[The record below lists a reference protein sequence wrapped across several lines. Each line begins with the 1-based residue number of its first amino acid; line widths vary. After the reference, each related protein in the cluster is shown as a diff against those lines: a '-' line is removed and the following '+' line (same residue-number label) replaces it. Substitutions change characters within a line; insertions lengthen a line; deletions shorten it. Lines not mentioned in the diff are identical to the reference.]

1 MVVDE
6 LTLLIVIPLGISII
20 NIFLPSI
27 LRKILTFLGLCYLL
41 FISYNLFKV
50 PAGDIYIFNQVIFS
64 LDKLSF
70 FTIAFIQILSFII
83 LIFSLKGVVKSIE
96 KQFFVLY
103 PMTVAFC
110 NGAVLSVHALSLLIF
125 WGLTGITLYLFGVL
139 GQTKDA
145 PKTAKKTFIIVGG
158 SDAFMILG
166 FVLIWFLQPATGW
179 SLWNVK
185 LELSSQLAY
194 IAFFCILIASFA
206 KAGGFPFHTWVPDF
220 SKDAPVES
228 AALLPASLDKL
239 LGIYLFTRIVI
250 SLFVLNFGIHL
261 MLITLGALTIIIA
274 VMMAM
279 IQHNGR
285 KLLGYHAV
293 SQAGYM
299 IMGVGCGSWM
309 CANGDI
315 KGGSIVALAGGLFH
329 LVNNAIYKANLFLT
343 LGSVEKKTG
352 TNDLDNL
359 GGLGRNM
366 PITFTMALISALSI
380 SGIPPFNGFFSKWLI
395 YQGVLD
401 LAKDMSPGYQIWLLI
416 CLILAVFGSALT
428 LASFLKFLH
437 SIFLG
442 KRPKTLDNIKE
453 TSANHWIATGLLAA
467 LCIVFGLFA
476 MQVPIKH
483 FIMPIVIE
491 QGWAVP
497 TLLGSYNPILV
508 ILLFGLAFLVGLII
522 YLITKNVRYD
532 EIYLGGMEPLEKFRV
547 AGTEFYN
554 EIRNMVPLRSI
565 YNSAEKKYFDV
576 YDLGSKG
583 SFSLARLFSSIH
595 RGQLQLYSLWILVG
609 VLIILWVV
617 K

>member
-1 MVVDE
+1 MAVNE
-6 LTLLIVIPLGISII
+6 LTLLIAIPLGISII

-41 FISYNLFKV
+41 FICYNLFKV
-50 PAGDIYIFNQVIFS
+50 PAEDAYLFNQVIFS
-64 LDKLSF
+64 LDKLGF

-110 NGAVLSVHALSLLIF
+110 NGAVLSAHALSLLIF

-139 GQTKDA
+139 GQTKNA

-158 SDAFMILG
+158 SDAFLILG

-179 SLWNVK
+179 SLWNVQ
-185 LELSSQLAY
+185 LELSGQLAY
-194 IAFFCILIASFA
+194 IAFFSILIASFA
-206 KAGGFPFHTWVPDF
+206 KAGGFPLHTWVPDF

-228 AALLPASLDKL
+228 AAFLPASLDKL
-239 LGIYLFTRIVI
+239 LGIYLLARVVI
-250 SLFVLNFGIHL
+250 SLFVLNLGIHL
-261 MLITLGALTIIIA
+261 MLITLGALTVITA

-293 SQAGYM
+293 SQVGYM
-299 IMGVGCGSWM
+299 IMGVGS
-309 CANGDI
+309 
-315 KGGSIVALAGGLFH
+315 GSIVAFIGGLFH
-329 LVNNAIYKANLFLT
+329 MINHTIYKSTLFLS
-343 LGSVEKKTG
+343 LGSVEKRTG
-352 TNDLDNL
+352 TNELDDL
-359 GGLGRNM
+359 GGLGKLM
-366 PITFTMALISALSI
+366 PITFSTALVGALSI

-416 CLILAVFGSALT
+416 CLVLAVFGSALT

-453 TSANHWIATGLLAA
+453 TSPNHWIATGLLAA

-476 MQVPIKH
+476 MQFPIKY

-491 QGWAVP
+491 QGWTVP
-497 TLLGSYNPILV
+497 ALLGSYNPILV
-508 ILLFGLAFLVGLII
+508 ILLFGLAFLIGLVI
-522 YLITKNVRYD
+522 YLFTKNVRYD

-547 AGTEFYN
+547 VGTEFYN
-554 EIRNMVPLRSI
+554 EIRNMAPLRSL
-565 YNSAEKKYFDV
+565 YDGAEKKYFDV
-576 YDLGSKG
+576 YDIGSKG

-609 VLIILWVV
+609 VLILLCVV

>member
-1 MVVDE
+1 MAVNE
-6 LTLLIVIPLGISII
+6 LTLLIAIPLGISII

-41 FISYNLFKV
+41 FISYNMFKV
-50 PAGDIYIFNQVIFS
+50 PAEDAYLFNQVIFS
-64 LDKLSF
+64 LDKLGF

-110 NGAVLSVHALSLLIF
+110 NGAVLSAHALSLLIF

-139 GQTKDA
+139 GQTKNA

-158 SDAFMILG
+158 SDAFLILG

-179 SLWNVK
+179 SLWNVQ
-185 LELSSQLAY
+185 LELSGQLAY
-194 IAFFCILIASFA
+194 IAFFSILIASFA
-206 KAGGFPFHTWVPDF
+206 KAGGFPLHTWVPDF

-228 AALLPASLDKL
+228 AAFLPASLDKL
-239 LGIYLFTRIVI
+239 LGIYLLARVVI
-250 SLFVLNFGIHL
+250 SLFVLNLGIHL
-261 MLITLGALTIIIA
+261 MLITLGALTVITA

-293 SQAGYM
+293 SQVGYM
-299 IMGVGCGSWM
+299 IMGVGS
-309 CANGDI
+309 
-315 KGGSIVALAGGLFH
+315 GSIVAFIGGLFH
-329 LVNNAIYKANLFLT
+329 MINHTIYKSTLFLS
-343 LGSVEKKTG
+343 LGSVEKRTG
-352 TNDLDNL
+352 TNELDDL
-359 GGLGRNM
+359 GGLGKLM
-366 PITFTMALISALSI
+366 PITFSTALVGALSI

-416 CLILAVFGSALT
+416 CLVLAVFGSALT

-453 TSANHWIATGLLAA
+453 TSPNHWIATGLLAA

-476 MQVPIKH
+476 MQFPIKY

-491 QGWAVP
+491 QGWTVP
-497 TLLGSYNPILV
+497 ALLGSYNPILV
-508 ILLFGLAFLVGLII
+508 ILLFGLAFLIGLVI
-522 YLITKNVRYD
+522 YLFTKNVRYD

-547 AGTEFYN
+547 VGTEFYN
-554 EIRNMVPLRSI
+554 EIRNMAPLRSL
-565 YNSAEKKYFDV
+565 YDGAEKKYFDV
-576 YDLGSKG
+576 YDIGSKG

-609 VLIILWVV
+609 VLILLCVV